1 MPGAAGMQ
9 DMQKLMARLRS
20 DPPAKLAGL
29 NVVRMRDYKSLTERV
44 AGGEAKPFQGP
55 AGDMVMLDLAAR
67 GNYIAVR
74 PSGTEP
80 KVKFYMFS
88 YEPAEQIA
96 NLDDTKTEVGNR
108 LKAMAADLSSFA
120 MAVENHWAARR
131 NHFASFA
138 SPPFLSASSFS
149 ICFERS

>member
-1 MPGAAGMQ
+1 LYWQFGYHAESQFSLTMPGAAGMQ

-20 DPPAKLAGL
+20 DPPAKLAGF

-44 AGGEAKPFQGP
+44 AGGNAKPFQGP
-55 AGDMVMLDLAAR
+55 SGDMVMLDLSAR

-80 KVKFYMFS
+80 KVKFYTFS

-96 NLDDTKTEVGNR
+96 NLDDTKAEIGNR
-108 LKAMAADLSSFA
+108 LKAVEVDLSAFA
-120 MAVENHWAARR
+120 
-131 NHFASFA
+131 
-138 SPPFLSASSFS
+138 
-149 ICFERS
+149 RSV